1 MPSTVSSA
9 KQKEARIRGNPE
21 PEGASRL
28 RISWGGM
35 HRKGRRRKRYDE
47 AGLGVGSEVQL
58 RDTGR
63 EAAEHPKVKKLQN
76 LSNAGRATMEG

>member
-1 MPSTVSSA
+1 
-9 KQKEARIRGNPE
+9 
-21 PEGASRL
+21 
-28 RISWGGM
+28 M

-76 LSNAGRATMEG
+76 LSNVGRATMGSESVRFCRMLINLLAVRHVPEQDFAVRFRN

>member
-1 MPSTVSSA
+1 MLGFA
-9 KQKEARIRGNPE
+9 KKEARIRGNPE
-21 PEGASRL
+21 PEGASEY
-28 RISWGGM
+28 GGSREM

-63 EAAEHPKVKKLQN
+63 EAA
-76 LSNAGRATMEG
+76 